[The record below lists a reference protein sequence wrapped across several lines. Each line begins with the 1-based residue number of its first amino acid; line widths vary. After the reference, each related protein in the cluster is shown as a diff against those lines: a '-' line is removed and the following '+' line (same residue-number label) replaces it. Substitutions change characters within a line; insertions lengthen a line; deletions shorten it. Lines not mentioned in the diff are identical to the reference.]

1 MRPGL
6 QTHYG
11 GKDDVA
17 SPDEQGKCHKTE
29 CQDVLA
35 FQHFH
40 YEGPHGIEIRD
51 GTSPM
56 NGADAA
62 RRRKTWQYLAKRPS

>member
-1 MRPGL
+1 MWSGL
-6 QTHYG
+6 QAHDG
-11 GKDDVA
+11 RKDNVA
-17 SPDEQGKCHKTE
+17 SPDKQGKCHKTE